1 MIEELRE
8 KLKDYYGIAATVLGN
23 GNPFNCLGAIGELV
37 SIDDL
42 SDEEVLQRAKELGFN
57 IEE

>member
-8 KLKDYYGIAATVLGN
+8 KLKDYYGTAATVLGN

-42 SDEEVLQRAKELGFN
+42 SDEEVFQRAKELGFN